1 MKKKRDIIN
10 IWVENRPGVLGKIS
24 SICRRR
30 NFNIE
35 TITAGRTHVADQTL
49 ITLVAVGAQIDQVIN
64 QINKL
69 IEVVRIEQVNLKRVN
84 VRELLIL
91 RIANRR
97 SNKKLFEY
105 IKKRGNLKILEKNK
119 LETVLE
125 ITANHINADKIVSKI
140 DNKDIK
146 ELIRT
151 GLTAVK
157 KINK

>member
-1 MKKKRDIIN
+1 MKRKRDIIN

-35 TITAGRTHVADQTL
+35 TITAGRTHIKNQTL
-49 ITLVAVGAQIDQVIN
+49 ITLVVVGAQIDQVIN

-69 IEVVRIEQVNLKRVN
+69 IEVVKIEQVDLKLSD

-91 RIANRR
+91 RIVNRR
-97 SNKKLFEY
+97 SNKNLFEY
-105 IKKRGNLKILEKNK
+105 IKKRGNLKILAKNK

-140 DNKDIK
+140 NNKDIK

>member
-1 MKKKRDIIN
+1 MKNKRDIIN

-35 TITAGRTHVADQTL
+35 TITAGRTHIKDQTL
-49 ITLVAVGAQIDQVIN
+49 ITLVVVGAQINQVIN

-69 IEVVRIEQVNLKRVN
+69 IEVVKIEQVDLSQVN
-84 VRELLIL
+84 IRELLIL
-91 RIANRR
+91 RIVNKR

-105 IKKRGNLKILEKNK
+105 IKKRGNLKILEENK
-119 LETVLE
+119 AETVLE
-125 ITANHINADKIVSKI
+125 ITTNHINADKIVLKI
-140 DNKDIK
+140 DNKDIN

>member
-1 MKKKRDIIN
+1 MKSKRDIIN

-35 TITAGRTHVADQTL
+35 TITAGRTHIKNQTL
-49 ITLVAVGAQIDQVIN
+49 ITLVVVGAQIDQVIN

-69 IEVVRIEQVNLKRVN
+69 IEVVRIEQVDLDRAN

-91 RIANRR
+91 RIVNKRP
-97 SNKKLFEY
+97 NKKLFEY

-125 ITANHINADKIVSKI
+125 ITANHVNADKIVSKI
-140 DNKDIK
+140 NNEDIK

-151 GLTAVK
+151 GLTAVRRIK
-157 KINK
+157 

>member
-1 MKKKRDIIN
+1 MKEKKDIIN

-35 TITAGRTHVADQTL
+35 NITAGRTHIKNQTL
-49 ITLVAVGAQIDQVIN
+49 ITLVIVGAQIDQVIN

-69 IEVVRIEQVNLKRVN
+69 VEVVKIEQVDLEKVN
-84 VRELLIL
+84 TRELLIL
-91 RIANRR
+91 RILTKR

-119 LETVLE
+119 VETALE

-140 DNKDIK
+140 NNKDIK

-151 GLTAVK
+151 GLTSVK
-157 KINK
+157 KINN

>member
-1 MKKKRDIIN
+1 MKHEKDIIN

-35 TITAGRTHVADQTL
+35 TITAGRTHIKDQTL
-49 ITLVAVGAQIDQVIN
+49 ITLVVIGAQIDQVIN
-64 QINKL
+64 QIDKL
-69 IEVVRIEQVNLKRVN
+69 IEVVKIEQVDLKKVN

-91 RIANRR
+91 RILNKK
-97 SNKKLFEY
+97 SNKALFEY
-105 IKKRGNLKILEKNK
+105 IKKIGNLKILEKNK
-119 LETVLE
+119 KETVLE
-125 ITANHINADKIVSKI
+125 ITTTHVNADRIVSKI
-140 DNKDIK
+140 KDKDIL